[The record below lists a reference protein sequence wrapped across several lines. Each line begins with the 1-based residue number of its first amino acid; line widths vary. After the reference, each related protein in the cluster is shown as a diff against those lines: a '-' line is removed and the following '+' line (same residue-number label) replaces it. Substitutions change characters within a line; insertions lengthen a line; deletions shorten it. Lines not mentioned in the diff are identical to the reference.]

1 MDTKC
6 KVQAN
11 RLMHACI
18 KLAQHVFSDLW
29 WTTTNRQA
37 RVLYTREEQML
48 QCWSAVHVHC
58 VHEDQMVC
66 TCSNTHSLNRLEE
79 TLASVHR
86 SQSACEALE
95 VPGEYWHL
103 VLLTTHRGT
112 SLLFSWLASMLSGA
126 ASSTSDWPPSPLIV
140 HFLQTLTCSSMVL
153 REPGAQAGSLS
164 RHLYYDSPSHSES
177 WRSSCS
183 LYVIIYTGSW
193 VRG

>member
-1 MDTKC
+1 MCLATCGGPLQTDRLEYSILGRNRC
-6 KVQAN
+6 YNVEVQYMYIVYMKI
-11 RLMHACI
+11 R
-18 KLAQHVFSDLW
+18 
-29 WTTTNRQA
+29 
-37 RVLYTREEQML
+37 
-48 QCWSAVHVHC
+48 WSAHAA
-58 VHEDQMVC
+58 
-66 TCSNTHSLNRLEE
+66 THTASLNRLEE